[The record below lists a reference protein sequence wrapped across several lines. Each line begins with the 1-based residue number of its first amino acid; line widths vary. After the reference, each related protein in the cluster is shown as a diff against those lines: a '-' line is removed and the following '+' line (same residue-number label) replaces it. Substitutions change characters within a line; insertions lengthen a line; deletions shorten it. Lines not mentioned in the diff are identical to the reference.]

1 MGKDEN
7 LSWEVIFDFL
17 KKKRELPSDLQLAK
31 SLGVSR
37 GFLCAIKKGRRN
49 MPAQRGLDILNE
61 LDIKLRDDEFA
72 LLLAGSKV
80 RKALNKYDT

>member
-1 MGKDEN
+1 
-7 LSWEVIFDFL
+7 
-17 KKKRELPSDLQLAK
+17 
-31 SLGVSR
+31 
-37 GFLCAIKKGRRN
+37 